1 MTPGEFLATLW
12 QYKPEESYLLL
23 WTWPNKR
30 SHWFQDIAKAGEFA
44 ANANGHDVYVG
55 VGLSNADHGPKHRC
69 TSDEVAGI
77 AGMWTDLDL
86 KSEAHKKALPATI
99 PDALTI
105 LPPSLPPSILVST
118 GNGVH
123 PWWLFKEPH
132 LFDSDEERNR
142 VARLVARWHTLL
154 RLRAAAKGWA
164 YDRLS
169 DLARVLRIPGTLNH
183 KDPANPK
190 TITVLS
196 ATDRRYNLSDFE
208 EFLDE
213 AGIPDP
219 EAEEKAR
226 REWAERFADKPLVVD
241 TAARIPEDLI
251 DAWLREDMR
260 FKNTWLRQRH
270 DLKDQSNSG
279 YDLALACFGIDAGL
293 AEQQIVDMIVHHR
306 AHHGRPQRTRLDYFQ
321 RTIAKAAQRTGGG
334 APVSLP
340 PAPLAAPASQDPPAA
355 DGPRETGVAQ
365 DVPVSP
371 KSSPD
376 PKAVLCDAIS
386 QALGVEILR
395 LVKFTGK
402 EPTYHMEMEQGKIE
416 FTSFAK
422 FTDYT
427 CVRNA
432 IGALTN
438 RIIRKIKP
446 KEWDQVAQ
454 MMLDACF
461 IEEGTEEEEFEG
473 GARVHLLDY
482 LTETDFIPSVEGQR
496 VQDQRRPLII
506 DGCIAVSS
514 SDFQSYLNKTKGLN
528 LSVKAAASMLGALG
542 AKKRRLPGTKFNR
555 QSRWALPAEFD
566 PNEIRPNSG
575 GRNAE

>member
-1 MTPGEFLATLW
+1 VTPGDFLQMLW
-12 QYKPEESYLLL
+12 QYKPEDSYLLL

-30 SHWFQDIAKAGEFA
+30 SHWFRDIAKAGEFA
-44 ANANGHDVYVG
+44 ANANGHDIYVG
-55 VGLSNADHGPKHRC
+55 VGLSKADHGLAHRC
-69 TSDEVAGI
+69 TSDEVTGI
-77 AGMWTDLDL
+77 TGMWTDLDL
-86 KSEAHKKALPATI
+86 KSETHKKPLPGTI

-105 LPPSLPPSILVST
+105 LPASMPPSVLVST
-118 GNGVH
+118 GNGAH
-123 PWWLFKEPH
+123 PWWLFKEPYM
-132 LFDSDEERNR
+132 FDSAEDRNR
-142 VARLVARWHTLL
+142 VVRVSARWHTLL

-183 KDPANPK
+183 KDPTNPK
-190 TITVLS
+190 QVTVLS
-196 ATDRRYNLSDFE
+196 VTDRRYNLSDFE

-219 EAEEKAR
+219 EVEERAR

-241 TAARIPEDLI
+241 TAARIPEDLLN
-251 DAWLREDMR
+251 AWMREDMR
-260 FKNTWLRQRH
+260 FQNTWLRQRH

-279 YDLALACFGIDAGL
+279 YDLALACFGVDAGL
-293 AEQQIVDMIVHHR
+293 AEQQIVDLIVHHR
-306 AHHGRPQRTRLDYFQ
+306 AHQGRPQRSRLDYFQ
-321 RTIAKAAQRTGGG
+321 RTIAKAAQRTGG
-334 APVSLP
+334 APVLLP
-340 PAPLAAPASQDPPAA
+340 PVPLAAPAPQGAASKDTNGETSSPP
-355 DGPRETGVAQ
+355 D
-365 DVPVSP
+365 SP
-371 KSSPD
+371 EPPKNSPD

-402 EPTYHMEMEQGKIE
+402 EPTYHMELEQGKIE

-422 FTDYT
+422 FTDYSS
-427 CVRNA
+427 VRNA

-438 RIIRKIKP
+438 RIIRKMKP

-461 IEEGTEEEEFEG
+461 IEECTEEEEFEG

-496 VQDQRRPLII
+496 VQDQRRPLIV

-542 AKKRRLPGTKFNR
+542 AKKRRLPGASFNR

-566 PNEIRPNSG
+566 PNKIRPNG
-575 GRNAE
+575 GGWHAE